1 LIDDRD
7 IPRADERG
15 VILED
20 ERRERKKPPRGGFS
34 GGPSRA
40 RTDDLLAASQT
51 LSQLSY
57 GPVEPCK
64 CSPELVLSRPP
75 DSEQL
80 VVSRRD
86 EPKVDLPECDDF
98 VGRQEVALLD
108 VGAVEGERIELA
120 RAVPL
125 IPQALGAA
133 SARVEASRDH
143 VSDPPRPFA
152 LDAEQGRPQIENQVV
167 ALIVEWSRHTEPEF
181 DGARGDLELGQRPD
195 SSSAPSHGAA
205 HSRRTVASRVD
216 RSG

>member
-1 LIDDRD
+1 
-7 IPRADERG
+7 
-15 VILED
+15 
-20 ERRERKKPPRGGFS
+20 
-34 GGPSRA
+34 
-40 RTDDLLAASQT
+40 
-51 LSQLSY
+51 
-57 GPVEPCK
+57 
-64 CSPELVLSRPP
+64 
-75 DSEQL
+75 
-80 VVSRRD
+80 
-86 EPKVDLPECDDF
+86 VDLPECDDF

-181 DGARGDLELGQRPD
+181 DGARGDLELGQR
-195 SSSAPSHGAA
+195 ALLI
-205 HSRRTVASRVD
+205 RRQHPHMVPLTADGLLPVV
-216 RSG
+216 